1 MTIFKNCFTYRWTLN
16 KLLIKEDDNIIYKGA
31 QQIRHSVKKGKYNI
45 KKMTFQFELRGF
57 QINTNQWND
66 SNHMTITGISCG

>member
-31 QQIRHSVKKGKYNI
+31 QQIRQSVKKG
-45 KKMTFQFELRGF
+45 
-57 QINTNQWND
+57 
-66 SNHMTITGISCG
+66 

>member
-31 QQIRHSVKKGKYNI
+31 QQIRQSVKKGKYNI
-45 KKMTFQFELRGF
+45 KNRLFNLNCGVFKSIQ
-57 QINTNQWND
+57 
-66 SNHMTITGISCG
+66 SNGTILIT